1 MLFGIFYDKDLSK
14 CPQYQEK
21 NQPMLY
27 LPNDD
32 PDLAELVGNEENRL
46 ETTLNLIAAE
56 NHSPQSITEVMG
68 SVFNTKT
75 IEGYPGKRFHSGCI
89 HVDKVE
95 NLAISRGKT
104 LFDAEYINVQPHSG
118 TSANLAVYF
127 SVLNLGDKILSMSLP
142 HGGHLSHGHHASITS
157 KCFNFSH
164 YKVNSETQMIDY
176 NQVRELA
183 HSVKPKMI
191 VAGASS
197 YPRLIDYEK
206 MSRIAKE
213 VSAFFLTDM
222 AHLAG
227 LVAAKLIPS
236 PVPYSDFVT
245 FTCYKTM
252 MGGRGG
258 VILCKEIFGKKV
270 DKAVFPGCQGTSAVN
285 LIAAKALI
293 FKLAAEEKFI
303 SIQKKTI
310 QNARI
315 MARILMEK
323 GYRVISDG
331 TDNHQVLIDL
341 TSKDISGKSA
351 ENCLE
356 SVGIILNRNVV
367 PKDEKNPGKVSG
379 IRIGSGAVSARGMG
393 EPQMQKIIELMDMV
407 IMNQTKMEII
417 KEVKD
422 SVLKLCR
429 AFPVNRSELEYF

>member
-1 MLFGIFYDKDLSK
+1 
-14 CPQYQEK
+14 
-21 NQPMLY
+21 MLY
-27 LPNDD
+27 LANDD
-32 PDLAELVGNEENRL
+32 PELAKLVINEESRL

-56 NHSPQSITEVMG
+56 NHSPQSILEIMG

-95 NLAISRGKT
+95 NLAITRGKS
-104 LFDAEYINVQPHSG
+104 LFGAEYINVQPHSG

-127 SVLNLGDKILSMSLP
+127 SVLKTGDRVLSMSLP
-142 HGGHLSHGHHASITS
+142 HGGHLSHGHKASITS
-157 KCFNFSH
+157 KCFDFSH
-164 YKVNSETQMIDY
+164 YKVNSETEMIDY
-176 NQVRELA
+176 DRVREMAL
-183 HSVKPKMI
+183 SVKPRMI

-206 MSRIAKE
+206 MSQIAGE
-213 VSAFFLTDM
+213 VSAFLLADM

-227 LVAAKLIPS
+227 LVAAKVIPS
-236 PVPYSDFVT
+236 PVPHCDFVT

-258 VILCKEIFGKKV
+258 VILCKETFGKKI

-293 FKLAAEEKFI
+293 FKLAREEKFV

-315 MARILMEK
+315 MAEALMEK
-323 GYRVISDG
+323 DYHIISGG

-341 TSKDISGKSA
+341 TSRGISGKSA
-351 ENCLE
+351 EDCLE
-356 SVGIILNRNVV
+356 SAGIILNRNVV
-367 PKDEKNPGKVSG
+367 PKDETTLGKVSG
-379 IRIGSGAVSARGMG
+379 IRLGSGAVSARGMG
-393 EPQMQKIIELMDMV
+393 EPQIRKIVELMDMAM
-407 IMNQTKMEII
+407 MNPAKKAVV
-417 KEVKD
+417 KEVRNR
-422 SVLKLCR
+422 VLKLCR
-429 AFPVNRSELEYF
+429 EFPVNRFAEA